1 MELTRQHVEF
11 IADEFAPLLGW
22 ANDVET
28 MTDALRKTNPN
39 FDADKFK
46 KRALKNWEAKA
57 EREGLYNE

>member
-1 MELTRQHVEF
+1 MKLTRQHFEF

-22 ANDVET
+22 ATDIKT
-28 MTDALRKTNPN
+28 MAAALRRTNPN

-57 EREGLYNE
+57 ESEGLYNE

>member
-1 MELTRQHVEF
+1 MKLTRKHFEF

-22 ANDVET
+22 ATDVET
-28 MTDALRKTNPN
+28 ITNSLAKTNPN

>member
-1 MELTRQHVEF
+1 
-11 IADEFAPLLGW
+11 LGW
-22 ANDVET
+22 ATDVET

-39 FDADKFK
+39 FNADKFK

>member
-1 MELTRQHVEF
+1 MKLTRKHFEF
-11 IADEFAPLLGW
+11 IADELAPLLGW
-22 ANDVET
+22 ATDVET

>member
-1 MELTRQHVEF
+1 MKLTRKHFEF
-11 IADEFAPLLGW
+11 IADELAPLLGW
-22 ANDVET
+22 ANDVEI